1 MAQER
6 CYAIYVGFG
15 NVCLWPFREA
25 KGSARDAGKIA
36 RIGSEGHQEP
46 TVMYVIAYAG
56 TEQKDK
62 AFNWLNKAA
71 KVHSSVLMS
80 LKVDP
85 IYDPLRSDPRF
96 EEILRRV
103 GLAR

>member
-1 MAQER
+1 
-6 CYAIYVGFG
+6 
-15 NVCLWPFREA
+15 
-25 KGSARDAGKIA
+25 
-36 RIGSEGHQEP
+36 
-46 TVMYVIAYAG
+46 MYVIAYSG
-56 TEQKDK
+56 MEQKDQ
-62 AFNWLNKAA
+62 AFNQLNKAV

-96 EEILRRV
+96 EEILGRV